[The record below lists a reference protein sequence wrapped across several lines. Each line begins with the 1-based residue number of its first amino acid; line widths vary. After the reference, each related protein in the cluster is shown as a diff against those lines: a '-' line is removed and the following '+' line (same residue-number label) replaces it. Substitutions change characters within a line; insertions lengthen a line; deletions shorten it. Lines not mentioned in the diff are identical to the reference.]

1 MSGDPEIHRRGLLSV
16 ATGLSLL
23 TLAPRGVLAE
33 PAALGSNGR
42 VARFPFE
49 LLANAIFI
57 PARVNGK
64 GPVLFALDTGST
76 NSIVASELAGELGIA
91 GGQTYRSS
99 GAGSDM
105 NMASAVDTLDFVLP
119 GGLEQSV
126 SGGALISMAGLWPLI
141 GKRIYGVIGY
151 NVLQPYVVEIDYAR
165 QVVSLYDPQTYRYS
179 GRGARFPAHMLGH
192 YDPQIDGL
200 LAAPGQAAFQ
210 VRFTLDTGAGG
221 TIVTTPIVDRFNL
234 LAATGRQI
242 AAQDRGVGGALPT
255 EVWAQLSAFHM
266 GPYAVEKP
274 VVALSRDKFGSLAN
288 ENLSVNLGGNILRRF
303 TVVIDY
309 VHQWVALEPNRH
321 FAEPFHGDGSGLQL
335 SADGGDFHTFVIQ
348 DVIADSPAS
357 EAGLR
362 KGDVLTALN
371 GKPAASFALWQLQ
384 DALRPP
390 GATVLLSVQRGDQ
403 VFARTLRLR
412 TLL

>member
-1 MSGDPEIHRRGLLSV
+1 MSGDPEVHRRGVLS
-16 ATGLSLL
+16 AAAGLSLL
-23 TLAPRGVLAE
+23 TLAPCGVLAK
-33 PAALGSNGR
+33 PAASGPNGR

-57 PARVNGK
+57 PAKVNGK
-64 GPVLFALDTGST
+64 GPALFALDTGST

-91 GGQTYRSS
+91 GGQSYRSS

-105 NMASAVDTLDFVLP
+105 NMASAVDTLDFILP
-119 GGLEQSV
+119 GGLERSV
-126 SGGALISMAGLWPLI
+126 RGGALISMAGLWPLI

-165 QVVSLYDPQTYRYS
+165 QVVSLYDPQTYSYA
-179 GRGARFPAHMLGH
+179 GRGAKFPAHMLGH
-192 YDPQIDGL
+192 YDPQIDGE
-200 LAAPGQAAFQ
+200 LAAPGQAPFP

-221 TIVTTPIVDRFNL
+221 TIVTTPIVDKFNL

-242 AAQDRGVGGALPT
+242 AAQDRGVGGATPT

-266 GPYAVEKP
+266 GPYTVEKP

-335 SADGGDFHTFVIQ
+335 SADGGDFHTFVVQ
-348 DVIADSPAS
+348 DVVADSPAS
-357 EAGLR
+357 EAGLQ

-371 GKPAASFALWQLQ
+371 GKPARSFALWQLQ

-390 GATVLLSVQRGDQ
+390 GATASLTIKRGDQ
-403 VFARTLRLR
+403 AFAKTLRLR
-412 TLL
+412 ALL